1 MIFRIFIV
9 DKIMQNIFFDF
20 EYPTPYALCY
30 KTMNMLAVI
39 VKKGCSETV
48 FASL

>member
-1 MIFRIFIV
+1 
-9 DKIMQNIFFDF
+9 MQNIFFDF
-20 EYPTPYALCY
+20 KHPTPYALCY

-39 VKKGCSETV
+39 VKKGCLEIV